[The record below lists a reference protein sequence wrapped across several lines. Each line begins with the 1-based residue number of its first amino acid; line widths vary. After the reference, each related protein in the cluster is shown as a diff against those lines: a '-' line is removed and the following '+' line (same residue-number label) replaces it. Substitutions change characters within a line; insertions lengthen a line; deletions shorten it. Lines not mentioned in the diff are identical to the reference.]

1 LFFQRAKR
9 SANHAIIIDFCRE
22 SSVFFF
28 ASHLLQLQLHQAKKK
43 LPRPIRF
50 TRDFSIKS
58 KLKLVLFKNLYQ
70 LPGILYHNPNWEIF
84 VFQLRYSRIGSVK
97 AAASSDQPREFWI

>member
-1 LFFQRAKR
+1 MPSLLIFVA
-9 SANHAIIIDFCRE
+9 SHP
-22 SSVFFF
+22 SVFFF
-28 ASHLLQLQLHQAKKK
+28 CASHLLQLQLHQAKKK

-58 KLKLVLFKNLYQ
+58 KLKLVLFFNLQQ
-70 LPGILYHNPNWEIF
+70 LPGILHHHNPNWEIF
-84 VFQLRYSRIGSVK
+84 AFQLRYPRIGSVE